1 MFRVKSLELGFQ
13 SKDAKFCVLKK
24 LCHWLNAE
32 SKISELDSESHLFVE
47 KFFSNR
53 FQTILFTFYFLLSTF
68 YAFGQIQTKLT
79 PEEILIGDTASLQI
93 TVTFD
98 AQKMVTLPQIGD
110 SLNKYIEI
118 TGQKIDTLKVGKGVN
133 YVQNLTLT
141 SFEPGEFLVNALPV
155 IIDGD
160 TLQTKAYQLKVLG
173 LEVDQ
178 NSDKIFPIKSIMEQ
192 EITFWDKYKKY
203 FWYFIIALILF
214 FVIGLIIW
222 MYLKERKK
230 KKYMSK
236 PLLPPYEEAMENLK
250 ILDKAKYLKNKKYY
264 EYYSDLSFI
273 LKRYFGRRFEFPAQ
287 ALLSDD
293 LSNVMLEKDYI
304 HSQEEADKLT
314 EFLKDSD
321 LAKYARSV
329 PAEDKHLKYRR
340 WIEDLIHKTRPLLE
354 DSLPEHI
361 KIEEKEKLRDID
373 NN

>member
-1 MFRVKSLELGFQ
+1 MFRVKNSELGFK
-13 SKDAKFCVLKK
+13 SKDAKPCVLKK
-24 LCHWLNAE
+24 QCHWLNAE
-32 SKISELDSESHLFVE
+32 SKISELVSGSHLFVE

-53 FQTILFTFYFLLSTF
+53 FKIILFTFYFLLSTF
-68 YAFGQIQTKLT
+68 YSFGQIQTKLN
-79 PEEILIGDTASLQI
+79 PEEVLIGDTASLQI

-98 AQKMVTLPQIGD
+98 AQQMVMLPQVGD
-110 SLNKYIEI
+110 SLNKYIEV

-160 TLQTKAYQLKVLG
+160 TLQTKAFQLKVLD
-173 LEVDQ
+173 LEVDE

-203 FWYFIIALILF
+203 LWYFVIAIVLF
-214 FVIGLIIW
+214 FVIALIIW
-222 MYLKERKK
+222 MYLRERKK

-236 PLLPPYEEAMENLK
+236 PLLPPYEEAMANLK
-250 ILDKAKYLKNKKYY
+250 TLDKAKHLKNKKYY

-293 LSNVMLEKDYI
+293 LANVMLEKDYI
-304 HSQEEADKLT
+304 HSQEEVNQLT

-321 LAKYARSV
+321 LAKYARSF
-329 PAEDKHLKYRR
+329 PAEEKHLKYRR

-354 DSLPEHI
+354 DNLPEHI